1 MKKRELFQAQM
12 VKFIQEQLKN
22 TGANISID
30 EAALVAQAKA
40 GNMES
45 VERLILKY
53 QDRVYNT
60 ILKVC
65 GNADDAA
72 ELTQDTFVRV
82 IQNLKNFKGQS
93 SFYTWMFRIAVNL
106 TLNFCKKNSR
116 VSFQSLQSEP
126 DEELKKQLKDYLID
140 KTSPQPPEIA
150 ATKELH
156 SLILKA
162 LEKLDA
168 DQRAVVVLCDIEQMN
183 YAEIAETLD
192 IEIGTVKSRI
202 ARGRKNLR
210 EILEAVIQ

>member
-1 MKKRELFQAQM
+1 M

-22 TGANISID
+22 TDVNISID
-30 EAALVAQAKA
+30 EATLVAQARS

-60 ILKVC
+60 ILKLC

-82 IQNLKNFKGQS
+82 IQGLKNFKGQS

-116 VSFQSLQSEP
+116 VGFQPLQSEP

-150 ATKELH
+150 ATKEMH

-168 DQRAVVVLCDIEQMN
+168 DQKAAVVLCDIEQMN

-202 ARGRKNLR
+202 ARGRRNLR
-210 EILEAVIQ
+210 EILEAAIQ

>member
-1 MKKRELFQAQM
+1 M

-22 TGANISID
+22 TSDNISID
-30 EAALVAQAKA
+30 EASLVAQAKA
-40 GNMES
+40 GNMDS
-45 VERLILKY
+45 AERLILKY

-60 ILKVC
+60 ILKMC
-65 GNADDAA
+65 SNTDDAA

-82 IQNLKNFKGQS
+82 IQNLKNFEGQS

-116 VSFQSLQSEP
+116 VSFQPLQSEP

-140 KTSPQPPEIA
+140 KTSPQPPEIV

-156 SLILKA
+156 GLILKA

-168 DQRAVVVLCDIEQMN
+168 DQRAVVILCDIEQMS

>member
-1 MKKRELFQAQM
+1 M

-30 EAALVAQAKA
+30 EVALVAQAKA
-40 GNMES
+40 GNMDS
-45 VERLILKY
+45 AERLILKY

-60 ILKVC
+60 ILKLC
-65 GNADDAA
+65 SNTDDAA

-116 VSFQSLQSEP
+116 VSFQPLQSEP

-162 LEKLDA
+162 LEKLDT
-168 DQRAVVVLCDIEQMN
+168 DQRVVVVLCDIEQMN
-183 YAEIAETLD
+183 YTEIAEALN

-210 EILEAVIQ
+210 EILEATVQ